1 MIGLSEVGGM
11 LLVFFSMLALEAMN
25 SRRLSGLRCFKKSFK
40 KADRWSERLFKVLEP
55 GYRFLVKWLIVFF
68 VPALATRECKSRP
81 VEQEIEFPMGI
92 NASRSGRYLMNQA
105 RIEGEITS
113 RTGNPKLSC
122 SQVRVSLIH
131 AELGVGGL
139 IRRSKAQKLRGSCF
153 ISAVEAKHC
162 KRPVRSENH

>member
-1 MIGLSEVGGM
+1 M

-153 ISAVEAKHC
+153 ISAVEVNTAKDQ
-162 KRPVRSENH
+162 